1 MFETNGLKGMY
12 LQGVEKNRALSTRGQ
27 PDMST
32 CTALPR
38 GARSVAC
45 PSVVEGFFLSRH
57 VHVPTRLAMEG
68 TTGRQGTAPRRRRNR
83 GARTPGRHR
92 NTTRSGV
99 TSPNPNTRAVPPL
112 DRCRFLG
119 DEGCPSPVSRGF
131 RCPCPVPNLIITV
144 LCALCPALSRA
155 EPSERTVCLKKR
167 KEKERKGKEKRN

>member
-68 TTGRQGTAPRRRRNR
+68 TTGRQGTAPAVVVTEEL
-83 GARTPGRHR
+83 ARLD
-92 NTTRSGV
+92 V
-99 TSPNPNTRAVPPL
+99 TGTQHVP
-112 DRCRFLG
+112 
-119 DEGCPSPVSRGF
+119 
-131 RCPCPVPNLIITV
+131 
-144 LCALCPALSRA
+144 A
-155 EPSERTVCLKKR
+155 
-167 KEKERKGKEKRN
+167 